1 MQVPRPRHSTPARYY
16 DPGGSPPYFPTPGVN
31 SIQFKVHDTDADAT
45 VNLTLND
52 PNATRDGLS
61 NPVFSASVAIDSITH
76 GSTPAQNGL
85 VYTFPS
91 AIVYGGGWNVTVSA
105 PLGGFAFENLTLYTY
120 GVSDQSNP
128 AQGSAVLPGESVT
141 LNWWVVSAANGGAYN
156 DLTNLTLWGSYYN
169 GTAYHDAFSTALVAL
184 PLTAAGSTTFT
195 IPTDAAALTTFYFNL
210 SGVVKV
216 GSTVTAN
223 WTYYSALFVGNTWI
237 SGGSMSSP
245 CGTVN
250 DGAFFVG
257 CPVQV
262 IGYAGAEA
270 GAQFNPVPGLTVTIA
285 FWNGTTHVT
294 PGGNPPT
301 TLSTAANG
309 EVSFSFTADVPPF
322 TLDTV
327 HPFVNAVNI
336 TVNDTK
342 ATGVGAWTTWHNG
355 SFRVAPGAA
364 TGAVE
369 VALNANEYAPGA
381 TVTAT
386 WTLSSSNTSV
396 GALDATEW
404 ELATENGG
412 LLATGSITSTASTGT
427 FTVPLPA
434 DLLGQFY
441 VWVIATNATSSFSGG
456 AYAIVEQPTLAV
468 SGSLYFT
475 PGSQLS
481 WNLVFSPAALAG
493 TTTTYTVIG
502 YWDDQYGDEISN
514 GLVATG
520 TVGSSNVVS
529 YSVPGTGAATY
540 YDLEVSAQTTAT
552 GVYATAGTDS
562 ELETGYSVEIGVST
576 ASNYA
581 DGSCQPGQTIQV
593 SWAVYWYSGLPLPPT
608 YQVYIALGPL
618 AFFFGPNVAVAET
631 LATTATSGTIGLSDP
646 LEHPLGLTGDRGR
659 GLRARSVQRAG
670 LRRGK
675 QLHRLLLG
683 PDGDHRQRP
692 PVASEPGARGRERV
706 HGRDVDP
713 PDRDHRG
720 RAGAVP
726 PDAARPEPE
735 VDSVDLFG
743 HRADVARGARSVDRT
758 GNGMEG
764 DSLNPSHGRSRARRT
779 TSAPDSP
786 VGRAVASR
794 EERTAPLRW
803 SGARVT
809 TVQWANSDPSRRT
822 DRVAAPASSPPKSKI
837 PRISSTPI
845 AAYSESR

>member
-1 MQVPRPRHSTPARYY
+1 MSRVVVATALVTLLIVSVLIGSFAGTTSGAPRASTPQASPFTTAATPDVPALTVTTSNLAGTTTPAFYSGPYY

-562 ELETGYSVEIGVST
+562 ELETGYYVEIGVST

-581 DGSCQPGQTIQV
+581 DGSYQPGQTIQV
-593 SWAVYWYSGLPLPPT
+593 SWAVYSYSGLPLPPT

-631 LATTATSGTIGLSDP
+631 LATTATSGTIGLTIPSNTP
-646 LEHPLGLTGDRGR
+646 SGSLGIGGEVYAHGLFSGPGCEEESNFTGYCWAQTAITVNAHPSLLSLELGAGSGFTVGMLILLIVIIAVALVLFLLMRRGR
-659 GLRARSVQRAG
+659 SPKSTPSTYSAT
-670 LRRGK
+670 
-675 QLHRLLLG
+675 
-683 PDGDHRQRP
+683 
-692 PVASEPGARGRERV
+692 EP
-706 HGRDVDP
+706 
-713 PDRDHRG
+713 
-720 RAGAVP
+720 
-726 PDAARPEPE
+726 
-735 VDSVDLFG
+735 
-743 HRADVARGARSVDRT
+743 
-758 GNGMEG
+758 M
-764 DSLNPSHGRSRARRT
+764 
-779 TSAPDSP
+779 SP
-786 VGRAVASR
+786 
-794 EERTAPLRW
+794 
-803 SGARVT
+803 
-809 TVQWANSDPSRRT
+809 
-822 DRVAAPASSPPKSKI
+822 AAPAPSTAPATEWKETP
-837 PRISSTPI
+837 STPPTD
-845 AAYSESR
+845 APAPDAQPPLPTPPSGAQ